1 MPADAL
7 TGEAASGTVAPVVV
21 LDRDGVINHDSKDF
35 IRTPAEWMPIAGS
48 LEAIARLTRAGWLV
62 FVATNQSGVGRGLI
76 TPASLT
82 AIHARMTAAVEA
94 CGGRLAGIF
103 WCPHRPD
110 EGSDCRKPA
119 PGRFRQIEAVLGRP
133 LAGSPA
139 IGDSARDLAA
149 ARAAGARPIL
159 VRTGNGAATAASL
172 DEPVETYADLA
183 AVADALLATAGK
195 GAGKRTS

>member
-7 TGEAASGTVAPVVV
+7 RGEAAAAKLSPVVV

-35 IRTPAEWMPIAGS
+35 IRTADEWVPIAGS
-48 LEAIARLTRAGWLV
+48 LEAIARLTQAGWLV

-76 TPASLT
+76 TPASLA

-94 CGGRLAGIF
+94 AGGCLAGIF

-110 EGSDCRKPA
+110 EGCDCRKPA
-119 PGRFRQIEAVLGRP
+119 AGLFRQIEATLGRS
-133 LAGSPA
+133 LAGCPA
-139 IGDSARDLAA
+139 VGDSARDLAA

-159 VRTGNGAATAASL
+159 VRTGNGAATAAAL
-172 DEPVETYADLA
+172 DEAVETYPDLA
-183 AVADALLATAGK
+183 AVAHALLRETAGNT
-195 GAGKRTS
+195 GNPS